1 MFNLKIC
8 LIFFS
13 KTRRERYVFIAGG
26 AWDSGKNAF
35 GIYDVYQKNLA
46 KKNSKIFLRFLDDL
60 PYIICIKFG

>member
-35 GIYDVYQKNLA
+35 GIYDVYQKKFWP
-46 KKNSKIFLRFLDDL
+46 KKIQKYF
-60 PYIICIKFG
+60 